1 VAKDYLAFDLGA
13 ESGRA
18 MLASFSSGGRSGKLE
33 LREIHRFPNTP
44 LHEDDSLRWDIRRLW
59 AEMQRGLAMAPQ
71 GLQSIGVD
79 TWGVDFAL
87 LGADGGLLENPY
99 HYRDRR
105 TDGMMDAVFEKV
117 SRERIYEITG
127 IQFLPF
133 NTLFQLY
140 AACHASPGLIEQA
153 ESLLMIPDL
162 LNYWLTSGN
171 ALPDGRGS
179 EGGSARPDRRASSFL
194 GPLPLVTAR
203 SGRHSSGRAR
213 PCPTEYTIATTTQL
227 VDAKTRSWAVPMMEE
242 LGLPARLF
250 PPIVQPGTEIGRL
263 NREVAPAL
271 GGVPVIA
278 PACHDTGS
286 AVAAIA
292 MSPESAFLSS
302 GTWSLLG
309 AEVSEPVI
317 TPRARDLNFT
327 NEGGVCGTIRLL
339 KNIAGLWLLQSCM
352 RCWAAGGQSFSYDEL
367 LKAAERESL
376 FRFLIDP
383 DDAAFLNPEDMPG
396 AIEAYCAKTGQPA
409 PQSPAAYARGILE
422 SLALK
427 YRVVLESLEEIS
439 GRRFKE
445 IRIMGGGSRN
455 RLLNQFTADATGRT
469 VIAGPVE
476 ATALGN
482 IVMQMLATG
491 AVGSLAEARGIIDAS
506 FPTERFEPGP
516 ADWEGAYRRFRGVI
530 SRE

>member
-1 VAKDYLAFDLGA
+1 
-13 ESGRA
+13 
-18 MLASFSSGGRSGKLE
+18 MLASFSSSGRSGKLE

-44 LHEDDSLRWDIRRLW
+44 LHENDSLRWDIRGLW
-59 AEMQRGLAMAPQ
+59 AEMQRGLALAPP
-71 GLQSIGVD
+71 GVQSIGVD

-105 TDGMMDAVFEKV
+105 TDGAMDRVFEKV

-133 NTLFQLY
+133 NTLYQLY
-140 AACHASPGLIEQA
+140 AACRMSPGVIEQA

-162 LNYWLTSGN
+162 LNYWLTSADALPDGRGSERLN

-179 EGGSARPDRRASSFL
+179 ERLNALPDGRGSERRNARPDGRASR
-194 GPLPLVTAR
+194 GR
-203 SGRHSSGRAR
+203 SS
-213 PCPTEYTIATTTQL
+213 EYTIASTTQL
-227 VDAKTRSWAVPMMEE
+227 VDAKTRGWAVSLIEE

-263 NREVAPAL
+263 TRGVAPTL
-271 GGVPVIA
+271 ESVPVIA

-286 AVAAIA
+286 AVAAIT

-352 RCWAAGGQSFSYDEL
+352 RGWAAAGQSFSYDEL
-367 LKAAERESL
+367 LDAASRERA
-376 FRFLIDP
+376 FQFLIDP
-383 DDAAFLNPEDMPG
+383 DDAAFLNPENMPR
-396 AIEAYCAKTGQPA
+396 AIDAYCEKTGQPA
-409 PQSPAAYARGILE
+409 PQSPFAYARGILE

-427 YRVVLESLEEIS
+427 YRVVLESLEEIT

-482 IVMQMLATG
+482 IAMQMLATG
-491 AVGSLAEARGIIDAS
+491 AVGSLAEARSIIEAS
-506 FPTERFEPGP
+506 FPTERFEASAKGG
-516 ADWEGAYRRFRGVI
+516 WEEAYRRFRELLLAANK
-530 SRE
+530 RE